1 MTMEKYKTAE
11 MTKSP
16 KSSDT
21 LFQDLRTLIIEARQD
36 VARQVN
42 SALVLLYWRV
52 GKRIRQDILKEKR
65 AEYGEE
71 ILSTLSRKLVVE
83 FGNGFSTRNLWH
95 MIRFAEAFPDEKIVN
110 SLSTQLGWTHFRHII
125 ALNDP
130 LQRDFY
136 AEMCRIERWST
147 RALEKKI
154 SGMLFERTALSKKP
168 VELAKQEL
176 TQLREEDKLTP
187 DLVFRDPYFLDF
199 LGLKDTYSEK
209 DLEIA
214 ILRELEAF
222 ILELGTGFTFV
233 ARQKRITVGD
243 DDYYL
248 DLLFYHRKL
257 RRLVAIE
264 LKLGKFQ
271 AADKGQMELYLR
283 WLEEHEKQPEE
294 EPPIG
299 LILCASKSEEQIK
312 LLQIDKSGI
321 RVAAY
326 LTELPPRKLLEK
338 KLHEAIVQ
346 ARALLE
352 RKNGVSHA
360 EDKS

>member
-1 MTMEKYKTAE
+1 MDKTRA
-11 MTKSP
+11 MTKFP
-16 KSSDT
+16 KPSDT
-21 LFQDLRTLIIEARQD
+21 LFQDLRALIIEGRQD

-42 SALVLLYWRV
+42 SVLVLLYWRV

-65 AEYGEE
+65 AKYGEE
-71 ILSTLSRKLVVE
+71 IVAT
-83 FGNGFSTRNLWH
+83 
-95 MIRFAEAFPDEKIVN
+95 
-110 SLSTQLGWTHFRHII
+110 LSTQLVKEFGIGFNEKNLRRMIQFAEVFLEEQIVVTLSRQLGWSHFVAII
-125 ALNDP
+125 P
-130 LQRDFY
+130 LDDDLKRDFY
-136 AEMCRIERWST
+136 AEMCRVERWSVRT
-147 RALEKKI
+147 LRQKI

-168 VELAKQEL
+168 AALAKQEL

-209 DLEIA
+209 DLEMA

-222 ILELGTGFTFV
+222 ILELGAGFSFV
-233 ARQKRITVGD
+233 ARQKRITVDD

-271 AADKGQMELYLR
+271 PADKGQMELYLR
-283 WLEEHEKQPEE
+283 WLEEYERQPEE

-299 LILCASKSEEQIK
+299 LILCASKTEEQIR
-312 LLQIDKSGI
+312 LLQLDKSGI

-338 KLHEAIVQ
+338 KLHEAIVL

-352 RKNGVSHA
+352 RKNGKLHA
-360 EDKS
+360 KDKS

>member
-1 MTMEKYKTAE
+1 MDKTRA
-11 MTKSP
+11 MKKFQKP
-16 KSSDT
+16 SDT
-21 LFQDLRTLIIEARQD
+21 LFQDLCSLIIEARQD

-42 SALVLLYWRV
+42 SALVVLYWRV

-71 ILSTLSRKLVVE
+71 ILSTLSRRLVAE

-130 LQRDFY
+130 LKRDFY

-168 VELAKQEL
+168 AALAKQEL

-209 DLEIA
+209 DLEMA

-233 ARQKRITVGD
+233 ARQKRITVDD

-271 AADKGQMELYLR
+271 PADKGQMELYLR
-283 WLEEHEKQPEE
+283 WLEEYERQPEE

-299 LILCASKSEEQIK
+299 LILCASKTEEQIR
-312 LLQIDKSGI
+312 LLQLDKSGI

-338 KLHEAIVQ
+338 KLHEAIVL

-352 RKNGVSHA
+352 RKNGDLHA